1 MIFHDCPYKSFGGNE
16 PPTDHL
22 KWTNESDNEGGV
34 LPLIDRGTVSVS
46 QGQARVTPVRHWSR
60 GTSFSLSRGFP
71 MFAVN
76 LNVWCMWDVDEMWRF
91 VYLDDVGWNETR
103 WYGRSWLDLLNR
115 LFSYT
120 YSEEKLVKR
129 VKPGAAEEFS
139 KGLPTKNEGKAA
151 KWSIW
156 KRFPV
161 GKQHVFEISSI
172 HFQETRITSC
182 CPPVIPLR
190 WKND

>member
-1 MIFHDCPYKSFGGNE
+1 MIFHGCPYKSFGGNE

-22 KWTNESDNEGGV
+22 KWTNESDSEGGV

-76 LNVWCMWDVDEMWRF
+76 LNVWCMWDVDEMSRF
-91 VYLDDVGWNETR
+91 VYLDDVGWSETR

-115 LFSYT
+115 LLSYT

-129 VKPGAAEEFS
+129 VKPGAAKEFS

-156 KRFPV
+156 K
-161 GKQHVFEISSI
+161 HVFEISSI
-172 HFQETRITSC
+172 HFKRNANLCC
-182 CPPVIPLR
+182 CPPVIALR